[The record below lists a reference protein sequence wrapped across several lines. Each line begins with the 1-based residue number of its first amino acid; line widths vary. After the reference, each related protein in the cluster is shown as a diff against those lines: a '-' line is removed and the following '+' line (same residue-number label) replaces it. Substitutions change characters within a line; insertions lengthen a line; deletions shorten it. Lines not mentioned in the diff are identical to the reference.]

1 MKQILIIGVLVIF
14 SSMISACSRSEMNNK
29 KCSTWML
36 LENLRA
42 ETVSVT
48 CSPPINI
55 MDIYGLPRK
64 KVESLLGAQHPDM
77 PNSERV
83 GYYKDGGIEV
93 IYEKDAAV
101 YIALLPE
108 NLPMNPASILGFLG
122 LNDTLGQPL
131 PHPNSGLEPENTPVT
146 NLSWAKISV
155 YPRISVN
162 SAESKP
168 EIVHS
173 INVGMF

>member
-122 LNDTLGQPL
+122 LNDTLG
-131 PHPNSGLEPENTPVT
+131 PENTPVT